1 MTQPAAYDMAAL
13 LAAHTLRVDGE
24 EMRTHFDQH
33 GVQYGPAFTG
43 LGAALINDGTADGTA
58 SSVLAEV
65 ALPPSIR
72 SQLNSYGIHPAL
84 LDACFQAIAAHPD
97 VQAALSGGLML
108 PLGVRRLRAFGSA
121 RNACYCYIRDTNTSP
136 AGIEADLD
144 VLDEHGTV
152 LLAVQGLL
160 LGAGASEQGNRNRVL
175 NERLLT
181 IEWQSRKLPETDQTD
196 SGPWLLISTATGA
209 DAAASALTD
218 ALTQREA
225 QSRDGVLARV
235 AGRP

>member
-1 MTQPAAYDMAAL
+1 MLDEETPVSAVATVPSPGLVEFSVEAAVAEGMGHIRRASAVLHTKSEDAQPAAHDMAAL

-43 LGAALINDGTADGTA
+43 LGAALIKDGTADGTA

-121 RNACYCYIRDTNTSP
+121 RNACYCYIRDTKTGRPASRPTS
-136 AGIEADLD
+136 
-144 VLDEHGTV
+144 TC
-152 LLAVQGLL
+152 
-160 LGAGASEQGNRNRVL
+160 SM
-175 NERLLT
+175 
-181 IEWQSRKLPETDQTD
+181 SRARCCWP
-196 SGPWLLISTATGA
+196 
-209 DAAASALTD
+209 
-218 ALTQREA
+218 
-225 QSRDGVLARV
+225 SRDCCWAPGPPSRAIA
-235 AGRP
+235 AGCSTSDC